1 MSINLD
7 ENTNEE
13 VYDLY
18 NQVVDNLKYLE
29 EKEIKED
36 EDIKE

>member
-18 NQVVDNLKYLE
+18 NKVVDNLKYLE